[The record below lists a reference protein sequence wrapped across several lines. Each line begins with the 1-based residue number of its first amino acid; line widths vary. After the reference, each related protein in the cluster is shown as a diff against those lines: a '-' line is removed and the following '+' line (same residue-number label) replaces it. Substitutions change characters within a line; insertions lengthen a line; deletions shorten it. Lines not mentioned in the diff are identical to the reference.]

1 MSTTSILDADIIER
15 IAAEVARA
23 RDLHPP
29 INSAHEGYA
38 VILEELD
45 EFKVEV
51 WKKQRLRDRDQMLAE
66 LIQCAAMCVRVAVD
80 IGLLKVEAEVVP

>member
-1 MSTTSILDADIIER
+1 MSAEKTAEQTRNLIDR
-15 IAAEVARA
+15 IAGEVERA
-23 RDLHPP
+23 RSLHEP

-45 EFKVEV
+45 EFKLWV
-51 WKKQRLRDRDQMLAE
+51 WMKRHERNPSLMLTE

-80 IGLLKVEAEVVP
+80 IGLMDGEQR